1 MLTIDSAELR
11 QAGSIADG
19 RPPGGLQLEVGTVAA
34 TADADALLC
43 LLAVADS
50 AAHQVATALAA
61 APPRTPSPRSR
72 RRTSRAPPA
81 QRHLSLSLGS
91 LRLAQPLCAGRDMA
105 VEVAAVHAMLGAQQ
119 GCRHSV
125 STASAVL
132 TVDDKP
138 VLRWRHL
145 AASLALPEPAA
156 GRLAAR
162 RLPPALFPTPGSQ
175 QAQQGGVDGSL
186 GFDAY
191 QRARLE
197 AWLDADAA
205 TAPTRASKGSCEDAA
220 AAALGGG
227 PASVLD
233 ATIRCARAEQQVVR
247 TLGACD
253 RLFCVCPLFGVRRFW
268 LRLLV
273 DSTSS
278 MACSSWL
285 CPCSAAAPS

>member
-1 MLTIDSAELR
+1 MHLQRRPHTLRSVHPRNAPAEQAKAALLTIDSTELR
-11 QAGSIADG
+11 QAGSSADG
-19 RPPGGLQLEVGTVAA
+19 HAYDSLRLEVGAVAA

-43 LLAVADS
+43 LLAVADG
-50 AAHQVATALAA
+50 AAHQVAAALAA
-61 APPRTPSPRSR
+61 APPRTPSPRPR
-72 RRTSRAPPA
+72 RRSLQARPP
-81 QRHLSLSLGS
+81 QRQLSVSVGS
-91 LRLAQPLCAGRDMA
+91 LRVAQPLCAGRDMA
-105 VEVAAVHAMLGAQQ
+105 VEVAAVHAMLGTQQ

-162 RLPPALFPTPGSQ
+162 PLPPALSPSPG
-175 QAQQGGVDGSL
+175 AQQEQQDAAVGSL

-205 TAPTRASKGSCEDAA
+205 TTPARASRASSDEAA
-220 AAALGGG
+220 AAALGAG

-233 ATIRCARAEQQVVR
+233 ATIRCALAQQR
-247 TLGACD
+247 C
-253 RLFCVCPLFGVRRFW
+253 
-268 LRLLV
+268 
-273 DSTSS
+273 
-278 MACSSWL
+278 
-285 CPCSAAAPS
+285 